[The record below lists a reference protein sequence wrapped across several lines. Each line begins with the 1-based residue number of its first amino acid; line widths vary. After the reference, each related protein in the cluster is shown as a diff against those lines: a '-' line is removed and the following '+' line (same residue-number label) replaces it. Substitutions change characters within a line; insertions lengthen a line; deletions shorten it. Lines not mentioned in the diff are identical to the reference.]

1 MVATGLTSSPAPV
14 DFLGSADFHVP
25 IINFGSFQR
34 ETDRILQYPAIKHVT
49 VHGAGKAAHDTVYLL
64 AAAGKRVTWI
74 VRASGH
80 GPVFMAPAHI
90 YVGLFLCW
98 LEMLPSDTFFSWF
111 SPCVW
116 GDADGFGYIRSLL
129 HGTRVGRCIT
139 DNFWKKLETETIEQA
154 GLNEHERLENLKPF
168 SSVFWYSTGLA
179 ILNYPTSLYA
189 LVTSGQI
196 EVV

>member
-34 ETDRILQYPAIKHVT
+34 ETDRILQDPAIKHVT

-98 LEMLPSDTFFSWF
+98 LEMLPATPSSR
-111 SPCVW
+111 
-116 GDADGFGYIRSLL
+116 GFRLAYGGMLTGS
-129 HGTRVGRCIT
+129 GTYGRCCM
-139 DNFWKKLETETIEQA
+139 
-154 GLNEHERLENLKPF
+154 GR
-168 SSVFWYSTGLA
+168 G
-179 ILNYPTSLYA
+179 
-189 LVTSGQI
+189 
-196 EVV
+196 